1 MGVQI
6 DSRAVVSSKAKLGE
20 NVSVGPYAVIEDD
33 VVIGGGTWIGPQAMV
48 WSGTR
53 LGSECKVFPGASVGG
68 PPQDLKYKGE
78 PTLLEVGDK
87 TVVRECVTL
96 NRGTVESGKTVIG
109 SNCLFMAYSH
119 VAHDCKIGSN
129 VIMANCASLGGHVEI
144 GDWAILGGLVPV
156 HQFTH
161 IGEHAMIG
169 GGFRVPKDVPPY
181 ILAGQDP
188 LMFEGLNAV
197 GLKRRGFSQKTIE
210 LLEKTYHLVF
220 RSNLNVSQAVARI
233 KDEVEMA
240 PEVRKV
246 VDFIANSKRGI
257 IGGRRRT

>member
-1 MGVQI
+1 MSVQI

-33 VVIGGGTWIGPQAMV
+33 VVIGGGTWIGPHAMV
-48 WSGTR
+48 WNGTR
-53 LGSECKVFPGASVGG
+53 LGAECKVFPGASVGG

-109 SNCLFMAYSH
+109 SNCLFMSYSH
-119 VAHDCKIGSN
+119 VAHDCKIGNN

-210 LLEKTYHLVF
+210 HLEQAYHLVY

-233 KDEVEMA
+233 KEEVEMV

-257 IGGRRRT
+257 IAGRRRT

>member
-33 VVIGGGTWIGPQAMV
+33 VVIGGGTWIGPQVMV

-129 VIMANCASLGGHVEI
+129 VIMANCASLGGHVVI

-197 GLKRRGFSQKTIE
+197 GLKRRGFAQKTVE
-210 LLEKTYHLVF
+210 LLEKTYHIIY
-220 RSNLNVSQAVARI
+220 RSNLNVSQAVARVE
-233 KDEVEMA
+233 KEVEMV

-246 VDFIANSKRGI
+246 LDFVAHSKRGI
-257 IGGRRRT
+257 IPGKRRA